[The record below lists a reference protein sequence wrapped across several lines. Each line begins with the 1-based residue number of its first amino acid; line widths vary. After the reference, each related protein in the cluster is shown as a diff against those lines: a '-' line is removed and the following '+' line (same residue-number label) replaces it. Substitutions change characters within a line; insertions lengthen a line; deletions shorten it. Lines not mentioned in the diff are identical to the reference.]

1 MCLSQRCRG
10 ELCTGYEPA
19 SAGGMPGPVAEQ
31 VLSSNYPSCEK
42 IRPATGAVEFAIFPP
57 MHIVSGLVGDHD
69 VDAPRLRSA
78 AVIARLAG

>member
-1 MCLSQRCRG
+1 MNPPLQEECPAQPSG
-10 ELCTGYEPA
+10 EL
-19 SAGGMPGPVAEQ
+19 VAEQ